1 MIVYRRH
8 LQNIRSCIAP
18 VVLVVFALG
27 SATQATADRWWIS
40 LVVAIVTLPLGAAL
54 VARCLLMG
62 LYLDVDEGHVH
73 LRKFWRTRVLNT
85 NDVTAVLVDDAILP
99 LGGSYCPAFYVNGRV
114 RAATCLV
121 ARRRWA
127 TRETAEIAGR
137 LGKPVIDASSLD
149 DWG

>member
-1 MIVYRRH
+1 MIVYRRN
-8 LQNIRSCIAP
+8 LQNIRSCISP

-27 SATQATADRWWIS
+27 SATQATPDRWVS
-40 LVVAIVTLPLGAAL
+40 LVVAIVTLPLGVAL

-62 LYLDVDEGHVH
+62 LYLDLDEGHVH
-73 LRKFWRTRVLNT
+73 LRKFWRTRVLNVSE
-85 NDVTAVLVDDAILP
+85 VTAVFVDDRILP
-99 LGGSYCPAFYVNGRV
+99 IGGSYCPAFYVDGKERP
-114 RAATCLV
+114 ASCLV

-149 DWG
+149 DWS